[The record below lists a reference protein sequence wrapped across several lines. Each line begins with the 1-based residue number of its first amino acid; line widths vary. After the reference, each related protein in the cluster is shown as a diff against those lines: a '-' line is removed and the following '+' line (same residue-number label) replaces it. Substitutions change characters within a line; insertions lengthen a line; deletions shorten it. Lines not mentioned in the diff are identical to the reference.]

1 MELNTELSK
10 KVLLLEERVKS
21 LKSENKSLSNRVS
34 YLEDLVKKLCEK
46 EGITQNLS
54 ALPPINPP
62 MNKHLNNSKLLSSNI
77 IINNNNNPST
87 SQSTN
92 ISIHRKNLPSIQSAK
107 SKTTTTKEFIIE
119 KEETWLYYILS
130 SPKISTDKILT
141 LLNITDPDRTILEL
155 NSNDFI
161 DEASFYNKL
170 LEKFESFNEYKQDFQ
185 NMELNQ
191 VINYFEEIFEVTL
204 MSDTIIIIRD
214 VPVKKNINYDNFMII
229 IATFIERIHRI
240 FNNII
245 QKEADSEGFGKM
257 SLVLETQEDVN
268 ILNIVKNDQRYLLS
282 IEKLNS

>member
-46 EGITQNLS
+46 EGISTNIS
-54 ALPPINPP
+54 SLPPI
-62 MNKHLNNSKLLSSNI
+62 NKHLNNSKKLSTNI
-77 IINNNNNPST
+77 IINNNIPNFSSVNT
-87 SQSTN
+87 S

-107 SKTTTTKEFIIE
+107 SETITTKEFIIE

-130 SPKISTDKILT
+130 SPKISTDKIL
-141 LLNITDPDRTILEL
+141 LFLNITDPDRTVLEL
-155 NSNDFI
+155 NSTDFI
-161 DEASFYNKL
+161 DESSFYIKL

-214 VPVKKNINYDNFMII
+214 VPIKKNINYDNFMII

-240 FNNII
+240 FNNVL

-268 ILNIVKNDQRYLLS
+268 ILNIVKNEQRYLLS